1 MSRRSLAAGIGIA
14 AVLFLAA
21 CSPDQTSQHQP
32 LAPQE
37 PSFAMSD
44 QCAGSLGSTIAKQ
57 IKDNFT
63 SAQATDL
70 TNRYQVIKSLCPNAV
85 SQMMSYIDA
94 FIGYHG
100 TLNQPRAE
108 FLASH
113 LANITNYV
121 TGSPVVRPFGVFMAT
136 GGADVLSPGESMIT
150 FNSGG
155 RLTLDSSTLPAGPH
169 LFTWEMR
176 PASDC
181 DGFTSLRLNGQGNG
195 TGCYQVSDYP
205 HETSYSPRVTITM
218 CLEPAADRALVHNS
232 AFLSGEV
239 LPPVSAPIFDC
250 SIFHASNDS
259 WLRQN
264 GGPLGRVLASAY
276 DYLAPRPLIAND
288 AGTVGSMG
296 DFSLVGGALQTVFQ
310 DGFTDIINPP
320 EIGDAWT
327 VQASTPGY
335 IQVVNGEV
343 VLSQAQGN
351 CANCPVFQLLGT
363 RVNGTPT
370 ETVGSYD
377 VVWTSRQTKP
387 NIKEAPFVVL
397 NGNGEEIARLSY
409 VSVSNQNRLIFTVQ
423 QAGTDSVYD
432 VGAWLQNVNQTFKI
446 TVNTTVLGTND
457 NTVSFEGAGLAT
469 ISNTPAPF
477 ATSLKQIGYVLTG
490 IDAGI
495 LVSDNWSVFRKNDV
509 P

>member
-63 SAQATDL
+63 NAQATDL

-85 SQMMSYIDA
+85 PQMFSYIDA

-100 TLNQPRAE
+100 TLNQARAD

-121 TGSPVVRPFGVFMAT
+121 TGAPLVRPSGVFMPT
-136 GGADVLSPGESMIT
+136 GGADVLSPGETMTT
-150 FNSGG
+150 FNSSGQ
-155 RLTLDSSTLPAGPH
+155 LALDPLSTPGGPH

-181 DGFTSLRLNGQGNG
+181 DGFTSLRVTGQGAG

-205 HETSYSPRVTITM
+205 HETSYSPKATITM
-218 CLEPAADRALVHNS
+218 CLLPVADRALVHNS
-232 AFLSGEV
+232 AFMSGEV
-239 LPPVSAPIFDC
+239 LEKVTTAFDC
-250 SIFHASNDS
+250 STFHASNDS

-264 GGPLGRVLASAY
+264 GGPLGRALASAY
-276 DYLAPRPLIAND
+276 DYLAPRSLIASD
-288 AGTVGSMG
+288 AGTSGSMG
-296 DFSLVGGALQTVFQ
+296 DFSLVGGALQTVFE
-310 DGFTDIINPP
+310 DHFVDILNPP

-327 VQASTPGY
+327 IQSSPPGSITVQ
-335 IQVVNGEV
+335 NGEV
-343 VLSQAQGN
+343 VLSQAQGA
-351 CANCPVFQLLGT
+351 CTNCPVFQLLGT

-370 ETVGSYD
+370 ETIGSYD

-387 NIKEAPFVVL
+387 NIKEAAFVVL
-397 NGNGEEIARLSY
+397 NGIGDEIARLSY

-446 TVNTTVLGTND
+446 TVNTTVLSTND
-457 NTVSFEGAGLAT
+457 NTVSFEGAGLTTVSNIAT
-469 ISNTPAPF
+469 PF
-477 ATSLKQIGYVLTG
+477 ATSLKQIGYNLTG

-495 LVSDNWSVFRKNDV
+495 MVSDNWSVFRKNDI